1 MIFQING
8 IEWTVKYVDYTDSVL
23 MRSDGSIT
31 VGVTDTDSKTV
42 SIATGLIP
50 SFEKKVLCHEIVH
63 CAMYSYN
70 VDLTLEQ
77 EELVAEL
84 ISTYGEEI
92 VDVANDVFNRLKK
105 RVA

>member
-8 IEWTVKYVDYTDSVL
+8 IEWSVKYVDYDDSVL
-23 MRSDGSIT
+23 VRSDGSIT
-31 VGVTDTDSKTV
+31 VGVTDTESRTV

-63 CAMYSYN
+63 CAMFSYN

-77 EELVAEL
+77 EELVADL

-92 VDVANDVFNRLKK
+92 VDITNDVFGRLRK